1 VTPLALLATETPAGI
16 PGWLWPLAVA
26 GGGSI
31 ILAVIGGVWA
41 LIRYAVPRWVRE
53 TVKPAS
59 DRPSPMPQAL
69 TQTGGSSVYRDLGA
83 HGATLE
89 ALGEGQREIRD
100 VIAAGQRETRDAL
113 SELRTFVADSFTLHH
128 GRIAVVE
135 SIVGVTPI
143 HTGDTGRHPAAT
155 DPTPPLPV
163 RQRTQSRGERR

>member
-1 VTPLALLATETPAGI
+1 MTPLALLATETPAGI

-53 TVKPAS
+53 TAKPAS

-69 TQTGGSSVYRDLGA
+69 TQTGGGGSVQHALGA

-89 ALGEGQREIRD
+89 GLGARFDHLEARIEEVLAHLMG
-100 VIAAGQRETRDAL
+100 
-113 SELRTFVADSFTLHH
+113 HH
-128 GRIAVVE
+128 GRIATVE
-135 SIVGVTPI
+135 AIVGVTPI
-143 HTGDTGRHPAAT
+143 HPGETSERVRTGNTGRFDAAPA
-155 DPTPPLPV
+155 DVPPAVP
-163 RQRTQSRGERR
+163 RQRTQSRGGQR